1 MTRIIAGEFGGR
13 RLKVP
18 DDGTRPTSDRVREA
32 VFSVLGARIEF
43 DDARVLDLYAGS
55 GALAIEAVSRG
66 AASAVLVDSRSRA
79 TSVVAAN
86 LRSLGIAGRT
96 RVVTAPVASF
106 LSEAGARDAESAGF
120 DLVFSDPPY
129 ALETDEVEAD
139 LRRLASAWLADDAVV
154 VVERDVRSTP
164 PTWPEVFDV
173 IVEKVYGETRVQ
185 VGRFTP

>member
-32 VFSVLGARIEF
+32 VFNVLDARIDF

-55 GALAIEAVSRG
+55 GALAIEAMSRG
-66 AASAVLVDSRSRA
+66 AERATMVDSRKRA
-79 TSVVAAN
+79 TSIIAAN
-86 LRSLGIAGRT
+86 ARSLGLSARSQ
-96 RVVTAPVASF
+96 VVTAGVASY
-106 LSEAGARDAESAGF
+106 LDGAQPEQF

-129 ALETDEVEAD
+129 ALETAEVQVD
-139 LRRLASAWLADDAVV
+139 LRRLASGWLADDALV
-154 VVERDVRSTP
+154 VVERDVRSP
-164 PTWPEVFDV
+164 APTWPEEFEV